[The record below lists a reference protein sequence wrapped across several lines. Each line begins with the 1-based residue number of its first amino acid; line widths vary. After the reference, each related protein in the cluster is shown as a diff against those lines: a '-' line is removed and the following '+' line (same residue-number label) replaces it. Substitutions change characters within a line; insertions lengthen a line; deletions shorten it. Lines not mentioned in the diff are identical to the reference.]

1 MAAVPCEIQSFMGK
15 FEYLTCMGYDA
26 NLSLNSYGGRIYI
39 DFRVNLGAYYSQH
52 GIFQSPEHPLPSR
65 SRRRRRRHRNNNI
78 SSFNNITEEP
88 SNSNYSSTS
97 EILHNEEFTENND
110 KLVDTVHDQS
120 SEISSASLPA
130 VNETVLLKSNDMLEE
145 IEDFKEEEVQAAA
158 KDVIAD
164 KPRSEPA
171 LASSDSIVEV
181 ASQDVLT
188 VGDFRRMMEEFIDNF
203 SLFGDTALEDEGSI
217 SSSSQYISKT

>member
-1 MAAVPCEIQSFMGK
+1 MG
-15 FEYLTCMGYDA
+15 
-26 NLSLNSYGGRIYI
+26 
-39 DFRVNLGAYYSQH
+39 
-52 GIFQSPEHPLPSR
+52 
-65 SRRRRRRHRNNNI
+65 
-78 SSFNNITEEP
+78 
-88 SNSNYSSTS
+88 
-97 EILHNEEFTENND
+97 ENND

-120 SEISSASLPA
+120 SVISSASLPA
-130 VNETVLLKSNDMLEE
+130 VNETVFLKSNDMLEE

-158 KDVIAD
+158 EDVIAD

-203 SLFGDTALEDEGSI
+203 SLFGDTAIEDEGSI
-217 SSSSQYISKT
+217 SSRSQYISKT